1 MNLDELENLIR
12 AELRADAAKTP
23 SGAGVRTAVLDAVA
37 GEVPADRPARRWAV
51 PLLVAAAVVALA
63 VAATLVPRTF
73 NRHSQ
78 PAKPRPTPVVPLPA
92 APAPVGMP
100 ACARGQQLVDGL
112 GARFTDV
119 GGKIGYAYEYYCAG
133 PDGSRTGSVI
143 EWFRMVDGRLAYR
156 GSLAYAVADLYVMSM
171 RGADGGVLVRGYD
184 ASPGPAGHPH
194 GAVVDLTLLVDVDSS
209 VSGAGEPVAQPCLA
223 ADLTL
228 QWTEA
233 NEPTPHQV
241 LRLTN
246 QGSKAC
252 AVWGNPRY
260 TPISTHRHV
269 GVRYVVRGPAGGL
282 GGEPAPPALL
292 LQPGRSAYAAIGYDP
307 MTTPC
312 YDYSVHIVLAN
323 GVDLGTR
330 DSAGC
335 GDLVSYPLVSADNGS
350 EDHPETE
357 APVTAG
363 GSCLDATELVI
374 SAGDVRRSGSRAAMV
389 VGLSASATGSCTIS
403 GYPNVRALDK
413 GGNLLLIAQQ
423 SLRGPLGGLA
433 APGISEVA
441 VVAPGRT
448 ASALVEWSSVG
459 SRCFAD
465 GHISFTLGGS
475 TATFGQST
483 ERFCDLQVHPFVA
496 GSTGSD

>member
-37 GEVPADRPARRWAV
+37 GQLPADRPARRWAV

-63 VAATLVPRTF
+63 VAATLLPHALT
-73 NRHSQ
+73 RHSQ
-78 PAKPRPTPVVPLPA
+78 PARPKPLPSVPLPA
-92 APAPVGMP
+92 APAPVDMP
-100 ACARGQQLVDGL
+100 ACAKGQQLATGT
-112 GARFTDV
+112 GARFIDSTGQV
-119 GGKIGYAYEYYCAG
+119 GYAYDYYCAG
-133 PDGSRTGSVI
+133 TDGSRSGSTVQR
-143 EWFRMVDGRLAYR
+143 FQLVAGRLVYQSPPLMFA
-156 GSLAYAVADLYVMSM
+156 AVGQYVMSLT
-171 RGADGGVLVRGYD
+171 GTDGGLIIREYD
-184 ASPGPAGHPH
+184 ATPALLGNPG
-194 GAVVDLTLLVDVDSS
+194 GAVLDTYLAIDRDGATG
-209 VSGAGEPVAQPCLA
+209 SGEVVAQPCLA
-223 ADLTL
+223 ADLGVGFGL
-228 QWTEA
+228 A

-246 QGSKAC
+246 QSSKAC
-252 AVWGNPRY
+252 AMWGNPRY
-260 TPISTHRHV
+260 TPVATHRHV

-282 GGEPAPPALL
+282 GGEPAPPVLL
-292 LQPGRSAYAAIGYDP
+292 LQPGHSAYAAIGYDP
-307 MTTPC
+307 MSTPC
-312 YDYSVHIVLAN
+312 YDYSVHTVLAN

-330 DSAGC
+330 DSGGC

-363 GSCLDATELVI
+363 GSCLDATGLVI
-374 SAGDVRRSGSRAAMV
+374 SAGEVRRSGSRAAMV

-423 SLRGPLGGLA
+423 NLRGPLGGVA
-433 APGISEVA
+433 GPGV
-441 VVAPGRT
+441 VTVAPGRP
-448 ASALVEWSSVG
+448 ASALVEWSSAG

-465 GHISFTLGGS
+465 GNISFTLGGN

-483 ERFCDLQVHPFVA
+483 ERFCDLQVHPFVP